1 MRSMFMGNVIWW
13 LCKHEHE
20 QMSMIESFLKYFVD
34 VEKILEEYFLTRGK
48 KNHDM
53 EEYFAIC
60 TWMNDIYG
68 LKI

>member
-1 MRSMFMGNVIWW
+1 M
-13 LCKHEHE
+13 CKHEHE
-20 QMSMIESFLKYFVD
+20 HEQVSMIEFFWEFFVD
-34 VEKILEEYFLTRGK
+34 VMAK
-48 KNHDM
+48 KNHDV